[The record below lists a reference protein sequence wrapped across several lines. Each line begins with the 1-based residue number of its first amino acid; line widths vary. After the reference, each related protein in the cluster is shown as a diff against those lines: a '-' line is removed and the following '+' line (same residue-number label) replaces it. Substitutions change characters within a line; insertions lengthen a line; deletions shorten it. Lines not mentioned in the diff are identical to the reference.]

1 MNVNVLLMKHKIS
14 KYKLSKLTKV
24 PYSTINDICNGITT
38 LEKCNAKTVYAIATF
53 FGVSMEDLMYSEFV

>member
-1 MNVNVLLMKHKIS
+1 MNVNVLLMKHNIS

-24 PYSTINDICNGITT
+24 PYSTINDICNGVTII
-38 LEKCNAKTVYAIATF
+38 ENCNAKTVYAIASF